1 MTGILRP
8 TDHFTAAV
16 GPRGK
21 AVVSAQGRQRSHLAA
36 FPNEPEIDITDVVR
50 PRIESEATPPLPQRL
65 RRGSLG
71 NTHDD
76 AAVVLHV
83 PGDIAVWS
91 AEGAKVLDRAGCTI
105 SPQGGMATRVSPQ
118 VC

>member
-8 TDHFTAAV
+8 TDHFTAVV
-16 GPRGK
+16 GPGGK

-50 PRIESEATPPLPQRL
+50 PRVESEATPPLPQWL
-65 RRGSLG
+65 RCGSLG

-76 AAVVLHV
+76 AAVILHI
-83 PGDIAVWS
+83 PGDAAVGS
-91 AEGAKVLDRAGCTI
+91 PERPKVDERMAGA
-105 SPQGGMATRVSPQ
+105 VSP
-118 VC
+118 